1 MSEVL
6 STFKTLPC
14 LKLNSMPLPRS
25 VSESHVVLEI
35 LKVTHWWMV
44 VIFITLGKTRGKSRL
59 KQSRGGQE
67 GFQMQDTVDQ
77 ERGLGWRCETGS
89 HCSIEHIKIRDYMRL
104 PGSSGGVAAIGG
116 KRR

>member
-1 MSEVL
+1 MP
-6 STFKTLPC
+6 KT
-14 LKLNSMPLPRS
+14 KLHAFTS
-25 VSESHVVLEI
+25 VSFGKSRGSGDFKSNSLVDGGD
-35 LKVTHWWMV
+35 
-44 VIFITLGKTRGKSRL
+44 ITLGKTRGKSRL
-59 KQSRGGQE
+59 RQSRGGQE

-104 PGSSGGVAAIGG
+104 PGSRGGVAAIGG

>member
-1 MSEVL
+1 MP
-6 STFKTLPC
+6 KT
-14 LKLNSMPLPRS
+14 KLHAFTS
-25 VSESHVVLEI
+25 VSFRKSRGFGDFKSNSLVDGGDI
-35 LKVTHWWMV
+35 YYA
-44 VIFITLGKTRGKSRL
+44 GKNKGEERL

-104 PGSSGGVAAIGG
+104 PGSSGAVAAIGG

>member
-1 MSEVL
+1 M
-6 STFKTLPC
+6 P
-14 LKLNSMPLPRS
+14 KLNSMPLPRS

-44 VIFITLGKTRGKSRL
+44 VILHWENKGEEQVKTV
-59 KQSRGGQE
+59 QGGQE